1 MVHQLETFLT
11 NSLTS
16 SGILTKSQSNADT
29 KLNDLNNELLSIDD
43 KVKILTTR
51 YKTQFGAMESVVTSL
66 KSTGEYLDN
75 LITAWKE
82 ND

>member
-1 MVHQLETFLT
+1 M
-11 NSLTS
+11 
-16 SGILTKSQSNADT
+16 
-29 KLNDLNNELLSIDD
+29 NNELLSIDD

-75 LITAWKE
+75 LITAW
-82 ND
+82 NDND

>member
-29 KLNDLNNELLSIDD
+29 KLNDLNDELLSIDD
-43 KVKILTTR
+43 KVKTLTTR
-51 YKTQFGAMESVVTSL
+51 YKSQFGAMESVVTSL

-75 LITAWKE
+75 LINAW
-82 ND
+82 NDND

>member
-1 MVHQLETFLT
+1 M
-11 NSLTS
+11 
-16 SGILTKSQSNADT
+16 TKSQSNADT

-75 LITAWKE
+75 LITAW
-82 ND
+82 NDND

>member
-1 MVHQLETFLT
+1 M
-11 NSLTS
+11 
-16 SGILTKSQSNADT
+16 TKSQSNADT
-29 KLNDLNNELLSIDD
+29 KLNDLNDELLSIDD

-75 LITAWKE
+75 LITAW
-82 ND
+82 NDND